1 MNKRKKEAENLIYEI
16 LEAKDLIYRV
26 LLGCLI
32 AVFILVII
40 TTFFGGS

>member
-1 MNKRKKEAENLIYEI
+1 MPENDDLVKLVKEIK
-16 LEAKDLIYRV
+16 EAKDIVRSI